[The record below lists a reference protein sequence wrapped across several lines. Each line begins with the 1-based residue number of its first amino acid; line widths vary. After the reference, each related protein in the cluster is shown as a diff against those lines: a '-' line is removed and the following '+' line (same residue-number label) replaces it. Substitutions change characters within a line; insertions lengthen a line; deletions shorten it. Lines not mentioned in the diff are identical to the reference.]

1 MRMIL
6 EGELRIRLE
15 MAGEGFEITSKDVSI
30 SPYHLLAGSL
40 ASCIALLVVPW
51 AERSGIAL
59 EPATISI
66 SWEHAEDGDN
76 RVKHMDVDLRWP
88 GLPESR
94 KVVVERLA
102 EACPIH
108 ATLIS
113 GTEISGR
120 VRVA

>member
-6 EGELRIRLE
+6 ESELRIQFE
-15 MAGEGFEITSKDVSI
+15 MAGEGFEIASEGIAI

-51 AERSGIAL
+51 AERTGIAL
-59 EPATISI
+59 DPATISI
-66 SWEHAEDGDN
+66 GWEHAGDGDN
-76 RVKHMDVDLRWP
+76 RVKHIDVEVRWP

-94 KVVVERLA
+94 EVAVERLV

-113 GTEISGR
+113 GTRISSR

>member
-6 EGELRIRLE
+6 ESELRIQFE
-15 MAGEGFEITSKDVSI
+15 MAGEGFEIASEGIAI

-59 EPATISI
+59 EPAAISI
-66 SWEHAEDGDN
+66 SWEHAEDADN
-76 RVKHMDVDLRWP
+76 RVKHMDVDVRWP

-94 KVVVERLA
+94 LVVVERLA

-113 GTEISGR
+113 GTEISNR

>member
-15 MAGEGFEITSKDVSI
+15 MAGEGFEIVSEGVSI

-51 AERSGIAL
+51 AERSRIAL

-66 SWEHAEDGDN
+66 NWEHAEDRDN
-76 RVKHMDVDLRWP
+76 RVKHIEVDVRWP

-94 KVVVERLA
+94 LVVVERLA

-113 GTEISGR
+113 GTEISNR
-120 VRVA
+120 VCVA

>member
-1 MRMIL
+1 MRMLL
-6 EGELRIRLE
+6 ESELGIRLE
-15 MAGEGFEITSKDVSI
+15 VAGHGFEIASEGIAI

-66 SWEHAEDGDN
+66 SWEHTEDGDN
-76 RVKHMDVDLRWP
+76 RVKHIEVDVRWP
-88 GLPESR
+88 GLPDSR
-94 KVVVERLA
+94 QVVVERLA

-113 GTEISGR
+113 GTMISSR

>member
-15 MAGEGFEITSKDVSI
+15 LTGEGFEIASEKVPI

-59 EPATISI
+59 ERATISI
-66 SWEHAEDGDN
+66 GWTHAEDGAN